1 MMQPDQNPQPL
12 LSVRDLKVRFGSK
25 QVVHGVSFDV
35 RAGEKLALVGESGSG
50 KTVTALSLLRLVGEA
65 QLSGQALFDGRDL
78 LALTEREMRGVR
90 GGDIAMI
97 FQEPM
102 TALNPLMTVGAQVA
116 EVLQLKQA
124 LSTQQAWAQ
133 AVELLAATGIP
144 EPQRRDGEDCPSHD
158 VVPTVVTFHAD
169 RLRV

>member
-90 GGDIAMI
+90 GGDIA
-97 FQEPM
+97 
-102 TALNPLMTVGAQVA
+102 
-116 EVLQLKQA
+116 
-124 LSTQQAWAQ
+124 
-133 AVELLAATGIP
+133 
-144 EPQRRDGEDCPSHD
+144 
-158 VVPTVVTFHAD
+158 
-169 RLRV
+169 